1 MGTGINK
8 KSVSSL
14 QTALGLLK
22 SQLEE
27 TKRDHLCANEQ
38 VNLLNSVLTTC
49 IVYVHV
55 VFVCFSYH
63 RNVLCR
69 YYNRPS
75 LFTQGGGKITKTIN
89 NFKGGQNGCKSIV
102 FCTASLKGQD

>member
-1 MGTGINK
+1 MGAGINK

-38 VNLLNSVLTTC
+38 VKLLNSLITT
-49 IVYVHV
+49 VHV
-55 VFVCFSYH
+55 HKLLNWF
-63 RNVLCR
+63 
-69 YYNRPS
+69 
-75 LFTQGGGKITKTIN
+75 
-89 NFKGGQNGCKSIV
+89 
-102 FCTASLKGQD
+102 